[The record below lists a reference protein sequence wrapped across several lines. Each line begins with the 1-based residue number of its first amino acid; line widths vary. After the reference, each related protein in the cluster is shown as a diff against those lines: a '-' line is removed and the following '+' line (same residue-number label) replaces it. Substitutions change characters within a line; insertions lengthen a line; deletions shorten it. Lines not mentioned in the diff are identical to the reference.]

1 MLSNQ
6 CDEKSQLEQD
16 WVLTHAKYKVSR
28 KDPCF
33 LTYCT
38 YSTSAVK
45 ESKKNDEDFTK
56 TEHIRYFLIYSTTYA
71 FSCTYLSGIRPSLPS
86 HVPSHHSSD
95 T

>member
-1 MLSNQ
+1 MLGNR

-45 ESKKNDEDFTK
+45 ESKKK
-56 TEHIRYFLIYSTTYA
+56 TMKT
-71 FSCTYLSGIRPSLPS
+71 LPKLNT
-86 HVPSHHSSD
+86 SD
-95 T
+95 TFLFTPLLTPSVVHIYLE